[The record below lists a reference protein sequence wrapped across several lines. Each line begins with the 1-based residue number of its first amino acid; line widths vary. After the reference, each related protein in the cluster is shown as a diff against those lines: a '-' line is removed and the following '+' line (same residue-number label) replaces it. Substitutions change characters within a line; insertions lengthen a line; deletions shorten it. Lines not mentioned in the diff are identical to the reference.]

1 MTEQIEFNLD
11 AEYTAR
17 VAQIPGL
24 VEIDFSVYEEW
35 ELDEENEKVKE
46 WRAHERQ
53 QLTEEIEKL

>member
-35 ELDEENEKVKE
+35 EIADSEKTAQ

-53 QLTEEIEKL
+53 RITEEISKL